1 MGLQKAD
8 LAMAGL
14 SITGNA
20 QFNPPNEKLAEGIH
34 LRWGFQRELGF
45 PWYGFYLYRRA
56 HIPGRP
62 ICLSNIFDKLKQTS
76 HSGKQLRT
84 PYGTLSSDQR
94 LIFLDEFPRTNVPEL
109 DLSNRSYLRF
119 EFPPDLPI
127 RKLGSVDISLLKG

>member
-62 ICLSNIFDKLKQTS
+62 ICLSNIFDKLGVST
-76 HSGKQLRT
+76 
-84 PYGTLSSDQR
+84 R
-94 LIFLDEFPRTNVPEL
+94 LEL
-109 DLSNRSYLRF
+109 ALFAVNQN
-119 EFPPDLPI
+119 LPI
-127 RKLGSVDISLLKG
+127 IDIR